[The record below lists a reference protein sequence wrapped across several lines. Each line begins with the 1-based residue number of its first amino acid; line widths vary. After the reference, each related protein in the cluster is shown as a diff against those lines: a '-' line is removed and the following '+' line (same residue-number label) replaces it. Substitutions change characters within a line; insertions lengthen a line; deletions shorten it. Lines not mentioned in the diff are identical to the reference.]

1 MDQIYKELLDSFEQ
15 IGEPDDKAEEFI
27 DDIRED
33 IEGLAKDYTED
44 ESSEFRLSNILA
56 DDDYLLEE
64 LTDRVAYLNFVEA
77 NTGGKI
83 AESGVSKE
91 DLENAYLSV
100 IDSLFELSKSI
111 TPLGGFGKDRL
122 EAGLSL
128 IRNFEDI
135 YWPIATRIVP
145 ENAEAFSDLISD
157 ENYDDILVGRKRAIG
172 ALRHVDGKVCA
183 AGAIVYTVFEGTQD
197 SDPAFK
203 LDWVEVHEDLRG
215 KGIGNFLMAQFLE
228 LVLQREGTG
237 AYVEFPIVQTQDEA
251 EREALDVLGNFLDS
265 WGFAFSILD
274 SGDFVIKISE
284 VKDNKY
290 FEKRSLKGKSL
301 YALGAKGA
309 DLLRDFFDSMDND
322 HDEDIKALPYDYF
335 DPDVSSVILEGGKIR
350 SVFLVHRMKNG
361 NYRYEALRGDK
372 KNISNDAI
380 DLLALAYK
388 ACVSVEDDDNMIYG
402 SFDSE
407 EGFEMIKKLVPSG
420 RMLMKFRGVM
430 FPPEPEEV
438 ITSEEWDTF
447 RETAGF
453 SNEKIP
459 EKGLDDD
466 GIGKKELAKI
476 LKMTKGY
483 LSQE

>member
-1 MDQIYKELLDSFEQ
+1 
-15 IGEPDDKAEEFI
+15 
-27 DDIRED
+27 
-33 IEGLAKDYTED
+33 
-44 ESSEFRLSNILA
+44 
-56 DDDYLLEE
+56 
-64 LTDRVAYLNFVEA
+64 
-77 NTGGKI
+77 
-83 AESGVSKE
+83 
-91 DLENAYLSV
+91 
-100 IDSLFELSKSI
+100 
-111 TPLGGFGKDRL
+111 
-122 EAGLSL
+122 
-128 IRNFEDI
+128 
-135 YWPIATRIVP
+135 
-145 ENAEAFSDLISD
+145 
-157 ENYDDILVGRKRAIG
+157 
-172 ALRHVDGKVCA
+172 
-183 AGAIVYTVFEGTQD
+183 
-197 SDPAFK
+197 
-203 LDWVEVHEDLRG
+203 
-215 KGIGNFLMAQFLE
+215 
-228 LVLQREGTG
+228 
-237 AYVEFPIVQTQDEA
+237 
-251 EREALDVLGNFLDS
+251 
-265 WGFAFSILD
+265 
-274 SGDFVIKISE
+274 
-284 VKDNKY
+284 
-290 FEKRSLKGKSL
+290 
-301 YALGAKGA
+301 
-309 DLLRDFFDSMDND
+309 MDND
-322 HDEDIKALPYDYF
+322 HDEDIRALPYDYF

-372 KNISNDAI
+372 KNLSNDAI